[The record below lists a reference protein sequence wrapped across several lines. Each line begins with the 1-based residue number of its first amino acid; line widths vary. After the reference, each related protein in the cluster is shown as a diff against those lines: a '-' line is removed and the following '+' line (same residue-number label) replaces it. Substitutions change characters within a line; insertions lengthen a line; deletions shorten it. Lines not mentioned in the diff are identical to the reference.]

1 MSFND
6 QADNVPTAPKIKK
19 STDVEWRRYYEKK
32 CREQHKEIEAWK
44 AGFIAS
50 QQMIAYLRYVAGE
63 HVDGDYMQE
72 ARDAEWDKMTQVER
86 DMANR
91 IVEVVFGDYL

>member
-1 MSFND
+1 MRIAA
-6 QADNVPTAPKIKK
+6 QPKIEL
-19 STDVEWRRYYEKK
+19 SSESEWRRYFEDK

-50 QQMIAYLRYVAGE
+50 QPMIAYLRYVAGE
-63 HVDGDYMQE
+63 HIDNDCMQE
-72 ARDAEWDKMTQVER
+72 SRDSEWEKMTQVER

>member
-1 MSFND
+1 MSEFTLGMGK
-6 QADNVPTAPKIKK
+6 VRPTEAE
-19 STDVEWRRYYEKK
+19 EWRRYYEKK

-50 QQMIAYLRYVAGE
+50 QPMIAYLRYVAGE
-63 HVDGDYMQE
+63 HIDNDHMQE
-72 ARDAEWDKMTQVER
+72 ARDAEWDKMTQTER

-91 IVEVVFGDYL
+91 IVQVVFGDYL

>member
-1 MSFND
+1 MRIE
-6 QADNVPTAPKIKK
+6 QPKIKL
-19 STDVEWRRYYEKK
+19 SSDDEWRRFYEGI
-32 CREQHKEIEAWK
+32 CREQHKEIMAWR

-50 QQMIAYLRYVAGE
+50 QPMIAYLRYVAGE
-63 HVDGDYMQE
+63 HIDGDHMQE
-72 ARDAEWDKMTQVER
+72 ARDAEWDKMTQLER

>member
-1 MSFND
+1 MRIE
-6 QADNVPTAPKIKK
+6 QPKIKLS
-19 STDVEWRRYYEKK
+19 STDEWRRFYENK
-32 CREQHKEIEAWK
+32 CREQHKEIMAWK

-50 QQMIAYLRYVAGE
+50 QPVIAYLRYVAGGIIE
-63 HVDGDYMQE
+63 DDHMQE
-72 ARDAEWDKMTQVER
+72 DKDAEWNKMSLVER